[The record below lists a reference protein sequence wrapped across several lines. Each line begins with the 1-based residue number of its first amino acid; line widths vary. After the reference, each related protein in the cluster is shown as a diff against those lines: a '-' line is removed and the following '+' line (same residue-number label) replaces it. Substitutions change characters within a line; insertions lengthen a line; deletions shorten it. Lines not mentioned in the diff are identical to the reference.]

1 MNPIVPL
8 TAVQLPLSKPRRRTR
23 EVKVGDIGIGGNNPI
38 RVQSMITAETMNTE
52 AAVAQIIQ
60 LYEAGCE
67 IVRVTAPNLREAQ
80 NLGEI
85 RKELQRRGY
94 GHIPLVA
101 DVHHQGMD
109 IALECTKHVDKVRI
123 NPGLFVFRKPD
134 PNRVDYSPAEVQQE
148 LEAIEQA
155 FLPVIKACKE
165 RGLAMRIGVNHGSLS
180 ERIKVMYGDS
190 PVGMVE
196 SAMEYLKICEAHGF
210 KNLVISLK
218 ASRVPIMLS
227 AYRLMVKRMDEEGMD
242 YPLHLGVTE
251 AGDGMYARIKSAI
264 GIGTLL
270 AEGIGDTIRVSLAED
285 PVNEIEVCYDILQAL
300 GLRKTKVEY
309 IACPSCGRTKFDL
322 PTVLNQVRDA
332 TKHLVGLDIAV
343 MGCLHPDSPVMT
355 REGLRPIREVR
366 AGDLVL
372 TDRGDFQPVLQTETH
387 EFTGEL
393 VELRCAGMPPVQFTP
408 NHPVLAIPKTEVDP
422 LLKVPP
428 ASRGNQARAVP
439 LAQRGEP
446 AGGGAS
452 SAVLPDSARWYAADA
467 LAPGMVVLYPIVQ
480 GEQAVERLPE
490 YPDVPVDEAFLTIAA
505 CYLAEGSLGGAQGKA
520 QQVFFTFGAGE
531 VALARRLCDALQAHG
546 APARTRTQRN
556 TLEVLCHST
565 EWAGRMQRLFGRRA
579 ENKRMPDW
587 MLTLPRAQQAH
598 LLATLWRCDG
608 YCGAVQGYPRAQYVT
623 VSPTLAFQVHQTLL
637 RLGVA
642 AGLTRRT
649 PRDRQPIYTVSVTG
663 SDALRRFAEQLGYKI
678 DIPDS
683 RRRTGRLAVD
693 AQYLYLPVRAA
704 RRAPYAGVVYN
715 LEVAKAHTY
724 TGSLALT
731 HNCIVNGPGE
741 MADADYGYV
750 GRGGGKIALYR
761 HGQLV
766 KNDIPAERGVEELIA
781 LLKADG
787 VWRDPE

>member
-1 MNPIVPL
+1 MNPIVSL

-23 EVKVGDIGIGGNNPI
+23 EVKVGAIGIGGNNPI
-38 RVQSMITAETMNTE
+38 RVQSMITAETMNTP
-52 AAVAQIIQ
+52 AAVEQIIQ
-60 LYEAGCE
+60 LHEAGCE

-85 RKELQRRGY
+85 RKELQKRGY
-94 GHIPLVA
+94 GHVPLVA

-134 PNRVDYSPAEVQQE
+134 PNRLEYSPAEVQQE

-155 FLPVIKACKE
+155 FLPVIRACKE

-180 ERIKVMYGDS
+180 ERIKVMHGDS

-285 PVNEIEVCYDILQAL
+285 PVAEIEVCYDILQAL

-343 MGCLHPDSPVMT
+343 MGCLHPESPVMT
-355 REGLRPIREVR
+355 PEGLRPIAQVR
-366 AGDLVL
+366 VGDRVL

-387 EFTGEL
+387 ALKGEL
-393 VELRCAGMPPVQFTP
+393 IEVRGAGMPPVQFTP
-408 NHPVLAIPKTEVDP
+408 NHPVMAI
-422 LLKVPP
+422 
-428 ASRGNQARAVP
+428 
-439 LAQRGEP
+439 EP
-446 AGGGAS
+446 CKRVADCIGQG
-452 SAVLPDSARWYAADA
+452 DSARWYAADA
-467 LAPGMVVLYPIVQ
+467 LVRGMVLLYPVLQ
-480 GEQAVERLPE
+480 GEQLLDALPE
-490 YPDVPVDEAFLTIAA
+490 SPDVPLDEALLTIAA
-505 CYLAEGSLGGAQGKA
+505 CYLARGTLHATGDRT
-520 QQVFFTFGAGE
+520 QQVVFTFRTDATPM
-531 VALARRLCDALQAHG
+531 ARRLCDALQAHG
-546 APARTRTQRN
+546 VPASLHTRRHR
-556 TLEVLCHST
+556 LEVVCPSNA
-565 EWAGRMQRLFGRRA
+565 WAVRLQHLFGQHHA
-579 ENKRMPDW
+579 DKRMPDW
-587 MLTLPRAQQAH
+587 MLTLPRAQQAS
-598 LLATLWRCDG
+598 LLTALWRCG
-608 YCGAVQGYPRAQYVT
+608 GAFGSVQGSPRARYT
-623 VSPTLAFQVHQTLL
+623 TPSPALAYQVHQLLL
-637 RLGVA
+637 RMGIA
-642 AGLTRRT
+642 AGLTRRMHSVGQ
-649 PRDRQPIYTVSVTG
+649 RLYTISVAGT
-663 SDALRRFAEQLGYKI
+663 DALRRLTELLGYKREV
-678 DIPDS
+678 P
-683 RRRTGRLAVD
+683 TPCAEPLAVD
-693 AQYLYLPVRAA
+693 AQYLYLPVRTV
-704 RRAPYAGVVYN
+704 RRVPYTGIVYN
-715 LEVAKAHTY
+715 LEVARAHTY

>member
-67 IVRVTAPNLREAQ
+67 IVRVAAPNLREAQ

-85 RKELQRRGY
+85 RKELKRRGY
-94 GHIPLVA
+94 GHVPLVA

-109 IALECTKHVDKVRI
+109 IALECTKHVDKIRI

-134 PNRVDYSPAEVQQE
+134 PNRVDYSPAEIQQE

-155 FLPVIKACKE
+155 LLPVIKACKE
-165 RGLAMRIGVNHGSLS
+165 RGVAMRIGVNHGSLS

-196 SAMEYLKICEAHGF
+196 SAMEYIRICEAHGF
-210 KNLVISLK
+210 KDLVISLK

-227 AYRLMVKRMDEEGMD
+227 ANRLMVKRMDEEGMD

-322 PTVLNQVRDA
+322 PTVLNQVREA

-408 NHPVLAIPKTEVDP
+408 NHPVLAIDR
-422 LLKVPP
+422 P
-428 ASRGNQARAVP
+428 ARIRPDRPRYSNIADC
-439 LAQRGEP
+439 
-446 AGGGAS
+446 AGRS
-452 SAVLPDSARWYAADA
+452 DSARWYAADT
-467 LAPGMVVLYPIVQ
+467 LQPGMVVLYPIVQ
-480 GEQAVERLPE
+480 GEQAVEHLPE
-490 YPDVPVDEAFLTIAA
+490 CPEMPVDEAFLTIAA
-505 CYLAEGSLGGAQGKA
+505 CYLAEGSLGGAHGKA
-520 QQVFFTFGAGE
+520 QQVFFTFSADEIG
-531 VALARRLCDALQAHG
+531 LARRLCDALQAHG
-546 APARTRTQRN
+546 APARMRTRRN

-565 EWAGRMQRLFGRRA
+565 EWAERMQRLFGRRA
-579 ENKRMPDW
+579 ENKRMPDG
-587 MLTLPRAQQAH
+587 MLTLPRTQQAY
-598 LLATLWRCDG
+598 LLQMLWRCDG
-608 YCGAVQGYPRAQYVT
+608 YCGSVQGYPRAQYVT
-623 VSPTLAFQVHQTLL
+623 VSPTLAFQVHQMLL
-637 RLGVA
+637 RLGIA
-642 AGLTRRT
+642 AGMTRRT
-649 PRDRQPIYTVSVTG
+649 PRGKQPVYTVSVTG
-663 SDALRRFAEQLGYKI
+663 SDALRRFAAQLGYKL

-693 AQYLYLPVRAA
+693 AQYLYLPVRAV
-704 RRAPYAGVVYN
+704 RRVPYAGAVYN

-761 HGQLV
+761 KGQLV

>member
-67 IVRVTAPNLREAQ
+67 IVRVAAPNLREAQ

-85 RKELQRRGY
+85 RKELKRRGY
-94 GHIPLVA
+94 GHVPLVA

-109 IALECTKHVDKVRI
+109 IALECTKHVDKIRI

-134 PNRVDYSPAEVQQE
+134 PNRVDYSPAEIQQE

-155 FLPVIKACKE
+155 LLPVIKACKE
-165 RGLAMRIGVNHGSLS
+165 RGVAMRIGVNHGSLS

-196 SAMEYLKICEAHGF
+196 SAMEYIRICEAHGF
-210 KNLVISLK
+210 KDLVISLK

-227 AYRLMVKRMDEEGMD
+227 ANRLMVKRMDEEGMD

-285 PVNEIEVCYDILQAL
+285 PLNEIEVCYDILQAL

-322 PTVLNQVRDA
+322 PTVLNKVREA

-408 NHPVLAIPKTEVDP
+408 NHPVLAIDR
-422 LLKVPP
+422 P
-428 ASRGNQARAVP
+428 ARIRPDRPRYSNIADC
-439 LAQRGEP
+439 
-446 AGGGAS
+446 AGRS
-452 SAVLPDSARWYAADA
+452 DSARWYAADT
-467 LAPGMVVLYPIVQ
+467 LQPGMVVLYPIVQ
-480 GEQAVERLPE
+480 GEQAVEHLPE
-490 YPDVPVDEAFLTIAA
+490 CPEMPVDEAFLTIAA
-505 CYLAEGSLGGAQGKA
+505 CYLAEGSLGGARGKA
-520 QQVFFTFGAGE
+520 QQVFFTFSADEMG
-531 VALARRLCDALQAHG
+531 LARRLCDALQAHG
-546 APARTRTQRN
+546 VPARTRTRRN

-565 EWAGRMQRLFGRRA
+565 EWAERMQRLFGGRA

-587 MLTLPRAQQAH
+587 MLTLPRTQQAYM
-598 LLATLWRCDG
+598 LQMLWRCDG
-608 YCGAVQGYPRAQYVT
+608 YCGSVQGYPRAQYVT
-623 VSPTLAFQVHQTLL
+623 VSPTLAFQVHQMLL
-637 RLGVA
+637 RLGIA
-642 AGLTRRT
+642 AGMTRRT
-649 PRDRQPIYTVSVTG
+649 PRGKQPVYTVSVTG
-663 SDALRRFAEQLGYKI
+663 SDALRRFAAQLGYKL

-693 AQYLYLPVRAA
+693 AQYLYLPVRAV
-704 RRAPYAGVVYN
+704 RRVPYAGVVYN

-761 HGQLV
+761 KGQLV

>member
-67 IVRVTAPNLREAQ
+67 IVRVAAPNLREAQ

-85 RKELQRRGY
+85 RKELKRRGY
-94 GHIPLVA
+94 GHVPLVA

-109 IALECTKHVDKVRI
+109 IALECTKHVDKIRI

-134 PNRVDYSPAEVQQE
+134 PNRVDYSPAEIQQE

-155 FLPVIKACKE
+155 LLPVIKACKE
-165 RGLAMRIGVNHGSLS
+165 RGVAMRIGVNHGSLS

-196 SAMEYLKICEAHGF
+196 SAMEYIRICEAHGF
-210 KNLVISLK
+210 KDLVISLK

-227 AYRLMVKRMDEEGMD
+227 ANRLMVKRMDEEGMD

-322 PTVLNQVRDA
+322 PTVLNQVREA

-387 EFTGEL
+387 DFTGEL

-408 NHPVLAIPKTEVDP
+408 NHPVLAIDR
-422 LLKVPP
+422 P
-428 ASRGNQARAVP
+428 ARIRPDRPRYSNIADC
-439 LAQRGEP
+439 
-446 AGGGAS
+446 AGRS
-452 SAVLPDSARWYAADA
+452 DSARWYAADT
-467 LAPGMVVLYPIVQ
+467 LQPGMVVLYPIVQ
-480 GEQAVERLPE
+480 GEQAVEHLPE
-490 YPDVPVDEAFLTIAA
+490 CPEMPVDEAFLTIAA
-505 CYLAEGSLGGAQGKA
+505 CYLAEGSLGGARGKA
-520 QQVFFTFGAGE
+520 QQVFFTFSADEIG
-531 VALARRLCDALQAHG
+531 LARRLCDALQAHG
-546 APARTRTQRN
+546 APARTRTRRN

-565 EWAGRMQRLFGRRA
+565 EWAERMQRLFGRRA
-579 ENKRMPDW
+579 ENKRMPDG
-587 MLTLPRAQQAH
+587 MLTLPRTQQAY
-598 LLATLWRCDG
+598 LLQMLWRCDG
-608 YCGAVQGYPRAQYVT
+608 YCGSVQGYPRAQYVT
-623 VSPTLAFQVHQTLL
+623 VSPTLAFQVHQMLL
-637 RLGVA
+637 RLGIA

-649 PRDRQPIYTVSVTG
+649 PRGKQPVYTVSVTG
-663 SDALRRFAEQLGYKI
+663 SDALRRFAAQLGYKL

-693 AQYLYLPVRAA
+693 TQYLYLPVRAV
-704 RRAPYAGVVYN
+704 RRVPYAGVVYN

-761 HGQLV
+761 KGQLV

>member
-1 MNPIVPL
+1 
-8 TAVQLPLSKPRRRTR
+8 
-23 EVKVGDIGIGGNNPI
+23 
-38 RVQSMITAETMNTE
+38 
-52 AAVAQIIQ
+52 
-60 LYEAGCE
+60 
-67 IVRVTAPNLREAQ
+67 
-80 NLGEI
+80 
-85 RKELQRRGY
+85 
-94 GHIPLVA
+94 
-101 DVHHQGMD
+101 
-109 IALECTKHVDKVRI
+109 
-123 NPGLFVFRKPD
+123 
-134 PNRVDYSPAEVQQE
+134 
-148 LEAIEQA
+148 
-155 FLPVIKACKE
+155 
-165 RGLAMRIGVNHGSLS
+165 
-180 ERIKVMYGDS
+180 
-190 PVGMVE
+190 
-196 SAMEYLKICEAHGF
+196 
-210 KNLVISLK
+210 
-218 ASRVPIMLS
+218 MLS
-227 AYRLMVKRMDEEGMD
+227 ANRLMVKRMDEEGMD

-264 GIGTLL
+264 GIGALL

-408 NHPVLAIPKTEVDP
+408 NHPVLAIPKTEINP

-446 AGGGAS
+446 AGGGS
-452 SAVLPDSARWYAADA
+452 TSAVFPDPARWYAADA
-467 LAPGMVVLYPIVQ
+467 LAPSMVVLYPIVQ

-490 YPDVPVDEAFLTIAA
+490 CPDVPVDEAFLTIAA

-546 APARTRTQRN
+546 APARTRMRRN

-565 EWAGRMQRLFGRRA
+565 EWAERLQRLFGRRA

-623 VSPTLAFQVHQTLL
+623 VSPTLAFQVHQMLL

-649 PRDRQPIYTVSVTG
+649 PRNKQPVYTVSVTG
-663 SDALRRFAEQLGYKI
+663 SDALRRFAEQLGYKL

>member
-8 TAVQLPLSKPRRRTR
+8 TAVQLPLGKPRRRTR

-134 PNRVDYSPAEVQQE
+134 PNRLEYSPAEVQQE

-165 RGLAMRIGVNHGSLS
+165 RGLAMRVGVNHGSLS

-251 AGDGMYARIKSAI
+251 AGDGIYARIKSAI

-322 PTVLNQVRDA
+322 PTVLNQVREA

-355 REGLRPIREVR
+355 RDGLRPIAEMQV
-366 AGDLVL
+366 GDQVL
-372 TDRGDFQPVLQTETH
+372 TDWGDFQAVQQIERH
-387 EFTGEL
+387 KFTGEL
-393 VELRCAGMPPVQFTP
+393 IELRCAGMPPVQFTP
-408 NHPVLAIPKTEVDP
+408 NHPVLAIPKTEIDP

-428 ASRGNQARAVP
+428 R
-439 LAQRGEP
+439 
-446 AGGGAS
+446 AGGTKRGSPRAAGGTCRTAS

-467 LAPGMVVLYPIVQ
+467 LQPGMVVLYPIVQ

-490 YPDVPVDEAFLTIAA
+490 YPDVPVDEAFLTVAA
-505 CYLAEGSLGGAQGKA
+505 CYLAEGSLGGARGKA
-520 QQVFFTFGAGE
+520 QQVFFTFSADEMG
-531 VALARRLCDALQAHG
+531 LARRLCDALQAHG
-546 APARTRTQRN
+546 APARTRTRRN

-565 EWAGRMQRLFGRRA
+565 EWAERMQRLFGRRA
-579 ENKRMPDW
+579 ENKRMPDG
-587 MLTLPRAQQAH
+587 MLTLPRTQQAY
-598 LLATLWRCDG
+598 LLQMLWRCDG
-608 YCGAVQGYPRAQYVT
+608 YCGSVQGYPRAQYVT
-623 VSPTLAFQVHQTLL
+623 VSPTLAFQVHQMLL
-637 RLGVA
+637 RLGIA
-642 AGLTRRT
+642 AGMTRRT
-649 PRDRQPIYTVSVTG
+649 PRGKQPVYTVSVTG
-663 SDALRRFAEQLGYKI
+663 SDALRRFAAQLGYKL

>member
-67 IVRVTAPNLREAQ
+67 IVRITAPNLREAQ

-85 RKELQRRGY
+85 RKELKRRGY
-94 GHIPLVA
+94 GHVPLVA

-109 IALECTKHVDKVRI
+109 IALECTKHVDKIRI

-134 PNRVDYSPAEVQQE
+134 PNRVDYSPAEIQQE

-155 FLPVIKACKE
+155 LLPVIKACKE
-165 RGLAMRIGVNHGSLS
+165 RGVAMRIGVNHGSLS

-196 SAMEYLKICEAHGF
+196 SAMEYIRICEAHGF
-210 KNLVISLK
+210 KDLVISLK

-227 AYRLMVKRMDEEGMD
+227 ANRLMVKRMDEEGMD

-285 PVNEIEVCYDILQAL
+285 PLNEIEVCYDILQAL

-408 NHPVLAIPKTEVDP
+408 NHPVLAIDR
-422 LLKVPP
+422 P
-428 ASRGNQARAVP
+428 ARIRPDRPRYSNIADC
-439 LAQRGEP
+439 
-446 AGGGAS
+446 AGRS
-452 SAVLPDSARWYAADA
+452 DSARWYAADT
-467 LAPGMVVLYPIVQ
+467 LQPGMVVLYPIVQ
-480 GEQAVERLPE
+480 GEQAIERLPE
-490 YPDVPVDEAFLTIAA
+490 YPECACRRGVPDD
-505 CYLAEGSLGGAQGKA
+505 C
-520 QQVFFTFGAGE
+520 
-531 VALARRLCDALQAHG
+531 RL
-546 APARTRTQRN
+546 
-556 TLEVLCHST
+556 
-565 EWAGRMQRLFGRRA
+565 LFG
-579 ENKRMPDW
+579 
-587 MLTLPRAQQAH
+587 
-598 LLATLWRCDG
+598 G
-608 YCGAVQGYPRAQYVT
+608 
-623 VSPTLAFQVHQTLL
+623 
-637 RLGVA
+637 GVA
-642 AGLTRRT
+642 G
-649 PRDRQPIYTVSVTG
+649 
-663 SDALRRFAEQLGYKI
+663 
-678 DIPDS
+678 
-683 RRRTGRLAVD
+683 RRTG
-693 AQYLYLPVRAA
+693 Q
-704 RRAPYAGVVYN
+704 G
-715 LEVAKAHTY
+715 T
-724 TGSLALT
+724 TG
-731 HNCIVNGPGE
+731 
-741 MADADYGYV
+741 
-750 GRGGGKIALYR
+750 
-761 HGQLV
+761 
-766 KNDIPAERGVEELIA
+766 
-781 LLKADG
+781 LLHL
-787 VWRDPE
+787 

>member
-134 PNRVDYSPAEVQQE
+134 PNRVDYSPAEIQQE

-165 RGLAMRIGVNHGSLS
+165 RGLAMRVGVNHGSLS

-322 PTVLNQVRDA
+322 PTVLNQVREA

-408 NHPVLAIPKTEVDP
+408 NHPVLAIDR
-422 LLKVPP
+422 P
-428 ASRGNQARAVP
+428 ARIRPDRPRYSNIADC
-439 LAQRGEP
+439 
-446 AGGGAS
+446 AGRS
-452 SAVLPDSARWYAADA
+452 DSARWHAADT
-467 LAPGMVVLYPIVQ
+467 LQPGMVVLYPIVQ
-480 GEQAVERLPE
+480 GEQAVEHLPE
-490 YPDVPVDEAFLTIAA
+490 CPEMPVDEAFLTIAA
-505 CYLAEGSLGGAQGKA
+505 CYLAEGSLGGAHGKA
-520 QQVFFTFGAGE
+520 QQVFFTFSVGE

-546 APARTRTQRN
+546 APARTRTRRN
-556 TLEVLCHST
+556 TLEVVCHSSD
-565 EWAGRMQRLFGRRA
+565 WAERMQRLFGRRA
-579 ENKRMPDW
+579 ENKRMPDG
-587 MLTLPRAQQAH
+587 MLTLPRAQQAQ
-598 LLATLWRCDG
+598 LLTTLWRCDG
-608 YCGAVQGYPRAQYVT
+608 YCGSVQGYPRAQYVT
-623 VSPTLAFQVHQTLL
+623 VSPTLAFQVHQMLL
-637 RLGVA
+637 RLGIA

-649 PRDRQPIYTVSVTG
+649 PRDRQPVYTVSVTG

-693 AQYLYLPVRAA
+693 AQYLYLPVRAVH
-704 RRAPYAGVVYN
+704 RVPYAGAVYN

>member
-1 MNPIVPL
+1 MDPIVPL

-67 IVRVTAPNLREAQ
+67 IVRVAAPNLREAQ

-85 RKELQRRGY
+85 RKELKRRGY
-94 GHIPLVA
+94 GHVPLVA

-109 IALECTKHVDKVRI
+109 IALECTKHVDKIRI

-134 PNRVDYSPAEVQQE
+134 PNRVDYSPAEIQQE

-155 FLPVIKACKE
+155 LLPVIKACKE
-165 RGLAMRIGVNHGSLS
+165 RGVAMRIGVNHGSLS

-196 SAMEYLKICEAHGF
+196 SAMEYIRICEAHGF
-210 KNLVISLK
+210 KDLVISLK

-227 AYRLMVKRMDEEGMD
+227 ANRLMVKRMDEEGMD

-285 PVNEIEVCYDILQAL
+285 PLNEIEVCYDILQAL

-322 PTVLNQVRDA
+322 PTVLNQVREA

-372 TDRGDFQPVLQTETH
+372 TDRGGFQPVLQTETH

-408 NHPVLAIPKTEVDP
+408 NHPVLAIDR
-422 LLKVPP
+422 P
-428 ASRGNQARAVP
+428 ARIRPDRPRYSNIADC
-439 LAQRGEP
+439 
-446 AGGGAS
+446 AGRS
-452 SAVLPDSARWYAADA
+452 DSARWYAADT
-467 LAPGMVVLYPIVQ
+467 LQPGMVVLYPIVQ
-480 GEQAVERLPE
+480 GEQAVEHLPE
-490 YPDVPVDEAFLTIAA
+490 CPEMPVDEAFLTIAA
-505 CYLAEGSLGGAQGKA
+505 CYLAEGSLGGAHGKA

-546 APARTRTQRN
+546 APARTRTRRN

-565 EWAGRMQRLFGRRA
+565 EWAERMQRLFGRRA
-579 ENKRMPDW
+579 ENKRMPDG
-587 MLTLPRAQQAH
+587 MLTLPRTQQAY
-598 LLATLWRCDG
+598 LLQMLWRCDG
-608 YCGAVQGYPRAQYVT
+608 YCGSVQGYPRAQYVT
-623 VSPTLAFQVHQTLL
+623 VSPTLAFQVHQMLL
-637 RLGVA
+637 RLGIA
-642 AGLTRRT
+642 AGMTRRT
-649 PRDRQPIYTVSVTG
+649 PRGKQPVYTVSVTG
-663 SDALRRFAEQLGYKI
+663 SDALRRFAAQLGYKL

-693 AQYLYLPVRAA
+693 AQYLYLPVRAV
-704 RRAPYAGVVYN
+704 RRVPYAGVVYN

-761 HGQLV
+761 KGQLV